1 MSSFICYEYQNKILH
16 VEGKL
21 GEKFRSH
28 HKKKRFYPKHP
39 KNITSNYFIHYQ
51 QVLIVP
57 IYLNF
62 CRKTESFVLSLFN
75 HSLLDF
81 ICSATWAI
89 VLSSPDCE
97 FFLKKIPICFTFFM
111 STKYCKGF
119 TKRWYKCPPLKR
131 FSIIGQ

>member
-97 FFLKKIPICFTFFM
+97 FFLKKSLFVLLFL
-111 STKYCKGF
+111 
-119 TKRWYKCPPLKR
+119 CPQNTVKALQNAGTNVR
-131 FSIIGQ
+131 R